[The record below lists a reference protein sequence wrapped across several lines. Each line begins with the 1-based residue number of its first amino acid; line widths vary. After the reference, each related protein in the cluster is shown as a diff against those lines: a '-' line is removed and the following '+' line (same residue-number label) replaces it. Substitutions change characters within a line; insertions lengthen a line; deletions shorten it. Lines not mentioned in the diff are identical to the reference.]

1 MSVFIGI
8 DGGGTRSTLLAID
21 ETGAPLVRL
30 EGGPAIVDPAD
41 PARRAEPLGELV
53 SAALQR
59 VGIAAPAQG
68 LCCALAGVGRPAE
81 RATLGAAL
89 AARGLASHVHVIADA
104 EAALQDAFG
113 DGAGILAISGTGS
126 AVWARGQ
133 TGRMLRVGGWGLVL
147 GDEGSGYAIGLAG
160 LRAVLR
166 SHDGR
171 EPETA
176 LTAAVLH
183 TLELTTPDDL
193 VRWTAMASKREVAA
207 TAPLVLD
214 RPHDPAAAAII
225 ATAAVQLAE
234 QIDTAARLLE
244 PWDARVP
251 LALSGGL
258 ISPGRTFR
266 DPVLRALEAMPHQ
279 YRVHQDVVDAAR
291 GAALI
296 ARARHRS

>member
-21 ETGAPLVRL
+21 ETGAPLARA

-41 PARRAEPLGELV
+41 PARRAEPLGQLV
-53 SAALQR
+53 SAALER
-59 VGIAAPAQG
+59 LGVDGPADG

-89 AARGLASHVHVIADA
+89 AARGLARHVHVIADA

-113 DGAGILAISGTGS
+113 DGPGVLAISGTGS

-160 LRAVLR
+160 LKAVLR

-171 EPETA
+171 MATTA
-176 LTAAVLH
+176 LTAAVLA
-183 TLELTTPDDL
+183 TLDLTSPDDL
-193 VRWTAMASKREVAA
+193 VRWTALASKREVAA

-214 RPHDPAAAAII
+214 RPEDAAAAAII
-225 ATAAVQLAE
+225 ATAAAELADQVE
-234 QIDTAARLLE
+234 TAARLLD
-244 PWDARVP
+244 PWSGRVP
-251 LALSGGL
+251 VALSGGL
-258 ISPGRTFR
+258 ISPGRSFR
-266 DPVLRALEAMPHQ
+266 SPVLRALEAVPHE

-296 ARARHRS
+296 ARARHRA